1 LNGASFLPG
10 GVSPGEIVTVKGT
23 GLGPALGVSASLV
36 GGKFPTAW
44 SGTQVL
50 FDGVAG
56 PIIYTSGVQV
66 NAIAPYSIAG
76 KASTQVQV
84 VYNSVASSAV
94 QVPVVASA
102 PALFTTGGGTGQ
114 GAILDQNTS
123 VNSTSNP
130 AAPGDQIVLYGTG
143 EGQTNPAGVDGQL
156 AASVY
161 PKPVLPVSVTIG
173 GVNAAVAYAGA
184 APSLVAGVLQINVIV
199 PAGLQGNQPVVVT
212 VGNNASPAGVTVALK
227 AAAPPAS
234 GTLKA
239 SPNPMNVCSA
249 TATASVILSWTT
261 SNVTSVKVVT
271 GSLTGAVVATGGP
284 AGSVTVIGTPNT
296 QYFLVDTSGGGT
308 PTSANILSTVTLQQ
322 GTCPVQASGTL
333 KASPNPMNVCSA
345 TAAASVI
352 LSWTTSNVTSVKVVT
367 GSLTG
372 AVVATGGPTG
382 SVTVTG
388 TPNTQYFLVDTS
400 GGGTPTSANIL
411 STVTLQQGTCPAG
424 GPPPATD
431 LAQSVNNWQI
441 QFLYNG
447 GAAAGG
453 AANDTSPSDILDG
466 ISSMY
471 VYSMTAN
478 TILLTMTVPA
488 SSGYSTW
495 DLSAI
500 ASIQMSMQSD
510 VPPGYW
516 SAGSPSFRLISANG
530 SLTLSPAS
538 SSAANPSYTG
548 WDTLIAP
555 LAGNSNWLAA
565 TSGQFDVRNVTS
577 IQVNLSVAST
587 GWAVLLNAMFLR

>member
-1 LNGASFLPG
+1 VATAAFSISEAAGPGPTATPTFTSAGVLNGASFLPG

-322 GTCPVQASGTL
+322 GTCP
-333 KASPNPMNVCSA
+333 
-345 TAAASVI
+345 
-352 LSWTTSNVTSVKVVT
+352 
-367 GSLTG
+367 
-372 AVVATGGPTG
+372 
-382 SVTVTG
+382 
-388 TPNTQYFLVDTS
+388 
-400 GGGTPTSANIL
+400 
-411 STVTLQQGTCPAG
+411 AG